1 MYLINHVQAMLQL
14 LVLSVQDMEQLA
26 GRLISKSIASLL
38 MHQIL
43 QFISTMVGA
52 SNSLIL
58 CS

>member
-26 GRLISKSIASLL
+26 GRLISRSIVSLL

-52 SNSLIL
+52 SNSLI
-58 CS
+58 SRS

>member
-26 GRLISKSIASLL
+26 GRLISRSIVSLL

>member
-14 LVLSVQDMEQLA
+14 LVLSVQDMERLA